1 MKKILETFGEEETR
15 ALGRAL
21 GKTAVPGE
29 VICLDGDLGVGKTVL
44 AQGFAEGLGIAGPV
58 ASPTFTIVQTY
69 ETGRLPFFHMDVYR
83 LEDEDE
89 LEAIGGSEML
99 EGDGVCL
106 VEWGSRTAGL
116 FPPGTLYVLIEKDL
130 AKGTDYR
137 RITVTDKE
145 EPDEDHR
152 N

>member
-1 MKKILETFGEEETR
+1 MKRILETFGEQETR
-15 ALGRAL
+15 DFGRSL

-44 AQGFAEGLGIAGPV
+44 AQGFAEGLGITGPV
-58 ASPTFTIVQTY
+58 ASPTFTIVQSY

-99 EGDGVCL
+99 DGDGVCL
-106 VEWGSRTAGL
+106 LEWGSRVKEL
-116 FPPGTLYVLIEKDL
+116 LPQGTVYILIEKDL
-130 AKGTDYR
+130 AKGADFR
-137 RITVTDKE
+137 RITVTQKE
-145 EPDEDHR
+145 A
-152 N
+152 

>member
-99 EGDGVCL
+99 DGDGVCL
-106 VEWGSRTAGL
+106 VEWGSRVEGL
-116 FPPGTLYVLIEKDL
+116 LPPETKYLLIEKDR
-130 AKGTDYR
+130 AKGPDYR
-137 RITVTDKE
+137 SITLTGEDK
-145 EPDEDHR
+145 
-152 N
+152 

>member
-99 EGDGVCL
+99 EGDAVCL

-145 EPDEDHR
+145 ERDEDHR

>member
-83 LEDEDE
+83 GYKALI
-89 LEAIGGSEML
+89 EADRESGGHRFFTVDASLPPE
-99 EGDGVCL
+99 EV
-106 VEWGSRTAGL
+106 RKRIAAGL
-116 FPPGTLYVLIEKDL
+116 DALFGFTAE
-130 AKGTDYR
+130 
-137 RITVTDKE
+137 
-145 EPDEDHR
+145 
-152 N
+152 

>member
-1 MKKILETFGEEETR
+1 MKRILETFGEQETR
-15 ALGRAL
+15 DFGRSL

-44 AQGFAEGLGIAGPV
+44 AQGFAEGLGIKGPV

-69 ETGRLPFFHMDVYR
+69 DKGRLPFYHLDVYR

-99 EGDGVCL
+99 DGEGVCL
-106 VEWGSRTAGL
+106 VEWGSRVAGL
-116 FPPGTLYVLIEKDL
+116 LPQGTLYVLIEKDL
-130 AKGTDYR
+130 AKGADYR
-137 RITVTDKE
+137 RITIEGE
-145 EPDEDHR
+145 EA
-152 N
+152 